1 MSFTRREEADKLA
14 GEIGR
19 LLKLPARDYVGTEP
33 DDPDLQDPPAAP
45 RAA

>member
-14 GEIGR
+14 SELGR
-19 LLKLPARDYVGTEP
+19 ALKLPARDYVGTEP
-33 DDPDLQDPPAAP
+33 DDPDLHDPPAP